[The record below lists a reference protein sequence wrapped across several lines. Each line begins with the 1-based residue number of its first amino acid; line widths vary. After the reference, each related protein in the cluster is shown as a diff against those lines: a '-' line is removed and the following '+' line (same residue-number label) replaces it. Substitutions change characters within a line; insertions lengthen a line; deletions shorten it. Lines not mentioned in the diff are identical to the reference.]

1 MRGDEP
7 LHHPSSLVTHPGTLF
22 SRVRQRRGGSPAL
35 HLRKVITDHC
45 FQSELRPMSSQTRK
59 PDFSD
64 VRSEVRAPAAKADFS
79 DVRSEVS
86 STADAATNYTVVAG
100 DTLSKIAKQFYA
112 DASAWKHI
120 FAANRDQLSDP
131 DKIKPGQILKIP
143 PKS

>member
-1 MRGDEP
+1 
-7 LHHPSSLVTHPGTLF
+7 
-22 SRVRQRRGGSPAL
+22 
-35 HLRKVITDHC
+35 
-45 FQSELRPMSSQTRK
+45 MSSQTKK

-64 VRSEVRAPAAKADFS
+64 VRGGVRSQAADVSPAAKADFS
-79 DVRSEVS
+79 DVRSQVS
-86 STADAATNYTVVAG
+86 STADAATNYTVAAG

-120 FAANRDQLSDP
+120 FAANRDQLTDP